1 MTAASFDIMPST
13 AEPHPDANFSIVS
26 AIRTIRGERVILD
39 VDLATIYG
47 VETKVLNQAVRRNR
61 VKFPRDFI
69 FQLTENEVLAQNRS
83 QFVTGS
89 TQRHRGLQSL
99 PYAFT
104 EHGAI
109 MAATILKSPQA
120 VQMSVFVVRAFVK
133 MRAALSDTRE
143 LARKLAA
150 LEKELTARL
159 DTHETAIVG
168 VLQRIMALLDPP
180 AAAMEQPK
188 REIGLHAH
196 LPSPPV
202 DKD

>member
-1 MTAASFDIMPST
+1 MPADSIDAMSIT
-13 AEPHPDANFSIVS
+13 SEPHPDSKFSISS

-39 VDLATIYG
+39 VDLAAIYG

-61 VKFPRDFI
+61 DKFPRDFI
-69 FQLTENEVLAQNRS
+69 FQISDNEMLGNMRS
-83 QFVTGS
+83 QFVTAS
-89 TQRHRGLQSL
+89 KRNVRHR
-99 PYAFT
+99 PFAFT

-120 VQMSVFVVRAFVK
+120 VQMSVFVVRAFVR

-143 LARKLAA
+143 LARKLAT

-180 AAAMEQPK
+180 AAPVEPPK
-188 REIGLHAH
+188 REMGFHAH
-196 LPSPPV
+196 LPGQS
-202 DKD
+202 KGQS

>member
-1 MTAASFDIMPST
+1 MFTWGVAPGCYDPRRWRFDTAIS
-13 AEPHPDANFSIVS
+13 S
-26 AIRTIRGERVILD
+26 AIRTIRSERVILD

-61 VKFPRDFI
+61 DKYPRDFI
-69 FQLTENEVLAQNRS
+69 FQLTENETLAQNRS

-143 LARKLAA
+143 LARKLAS
-150 LEKELTARL
+150 LEKEPTARL

-180 AAAMEQPK
+180 AAAVDHPK
-188 REIGLHAH
+188 REMGFHAH
-196 LPSPPV
+196 LPDRSNGQP
-202 DKD
+202 